1 LDSSGA
7 LGCRLHPDVEVNAA
21 DGSMCPRSYQRITA
35 IIREED
41 IVAVCL
47 HFASIETDHSVAVCW
62 EEAE

>member
-1 LDSSGA
+1 MIAAAPWD
-7 LGCRLHPDVEVNAA
+7 GCSCGGKCCRWHVSAEL
-21 DGSMCPRSYQRITA
+21 RITA
-35 IIREED
+35 IYEED